1 MRFLLAIGGIV
12 FLASVPA
19 FANPSTAVDAT
30 LDERV
35 APGANFDKAEF
46 RLWLPR
52 DIEILRGA
60 LVLVP
65 GSNSDGRAMADD
77 PVWQTFAT
85 RQKFAIIACH
95 FADKPHDQDF
105 IEEYADVPRGSG
117 QALLEALVRFARR
130 ARHPE
135 LAGAPLLLW
144 GMSAGGE
151 FNYEFTAWKPERVIA
166 FVVNKG
172 GIYYTALTSRAARAV
187 PGLLFVGGQDLESRT
202 ETIRGLFTVNRRA
215 GALWALTEEPAVG
228 HDGGRSR
235 ELSLLFFEEV
245 LPLRLGEPG
254 SPLRTLHASS
264 GYLGYVKSKDYRPAG
279 GASPTEDST
288 AWLPTERAAR
298 AWRSIVTNAPF
309 DEGRP

>member
-1 MRFLLAIGGIV
+1 MKLLPAIAGIFSLV
-12 FLASVPA
+12 SGSA
-19 FANPSTAVDAT
+19 FADAPAGIEAT
-30 LDERV
+30 IDESA
-35 APGANFDKAEF
+35 APGANFGIAEF

-52 DIEILRGA
+52 DIGVLRGA

-65 GSNSDGRAMADD
+65 GSNSDGRAMAGD
-77 PVWQTFAT
+77 PVWQGFAT
-85 RQKFAIIACH
+85 KQGLAIIACH
-95 FADKPHDQDF
+95 FADRPHDQDF

-117 QALLEALVRFARR
+117 QALLEALVRFALR

-202 ETIRGLFTVNRRA
+202 DTIRGLFAVNRRA
-215 GALWALTEEPAVG
+215 GALWVLTEEPAVG

-235 ELSLLFFEEV
+235 EMSLLYFEEV

-254 SPLRTLHASS
+254 SPLRVLNAES
-264 GYLGYVKSKDYRPAG
+264 GYLGSTKTKDYRPAR
-279 GASPTEDST
+279 GASPTGDPT

-298 AWRSIVTNAPF
+298 AWRSIVTSAPF
-309 DEGRP
+309 DGGRP

>member
-1 MRFLLAIGGIV
+1 MKLLPAIAGLFFLVSGSAFADAPAAIGAT
-12 FLASVPA
+12 FDESAA
-19 FANPSTAVDAT
+19 F
-30 LDERV
+30 
-35 APGANFDKAEF
+35 GANFGMAEF
-46 RLWLPR
+46 RLWLPS
-52 DIEILRGA
+52 DSGVIRGA

-65 GSNSDGRAMADD
+65 GSNLDGRAMADD
-77 PVWQTFAT
+77 PVWRTFAASQ
-85 RQKFAIIACH
+85 RLAIIACH

-105 IEEYADVPRGSG
+105 IEEYADASRGSG
-117 QALLEALVRFARR
+117 QALLEALERLARR
-130 ARHPE
+130 AGHPE

-187 PGLLFVGGQDLESRT
+187 PGLLFVGGWDIEART
-202 ETIRGLFTVNRRA
+202 DTIRGLFAVNRRA

-228 HDGGRSR
+228 HVGGRSR
-235 ELSLLFFEEV
+235 EMSLLFFEEV

-254 SPLRTLHASS
+254 SPLRALHAAS
-264 GYLGYVKSKDYRPAG
+264 GYLGDLRSKDYRPAG
-279 GASPTEDST
+279 GDSPAGDSA

-298 AWRSIVTNAPF
+298 AWRSIVTSAPF
-309 DEGRP
+309 DDGRP